1 MHLEGTP
8 VGDRWRPLTTGG
20 QNILKPGFY
29 PFNDM
34 HAVMSF
40 IDNGELR
47 RAEDLVRELDG
58 VVESAIAR
66 ATPAGR

>member
-1 MHLEGTP
+1 
-8 VGDRWRPLTTGG
+8 
-20 QNILKPGFY
+20 
-29 PFNDM
+29 M